1 MFEYSLI
8 ILSTVLFGGQ
18 FIALNA
24 YQDKNGK
31 SFHSILLFCSLF
43 SLTGA
48 LVFLALNGFHLS
60 FSWYTLMYAG
70 IAAVIQIVLQI
81 AGIKALALGRVEIYT
96 LFNVAGSMS
105 VAYIFG
111 ITYFHEEIKIAHII
125 GVLLVLIALI
135 VPIIFNREFTQ
146 KPPIIFWI
154 LCLIVFLSNGFF
166 GSVNKIHIVSGEGLP
181 VREYMFYMYMCI
193 FVLTT
198 ISFGFMAIF
207 KKENTKALIAN
218 PWAIF
223 FAFIYGLV
231 NSVGMFLQYS
241 YADRIPASILFPLSN
256 GGALLFGLI
265 IGCIAYKKKPT
276 LPDIIQASIAVAGMV
291 LFII

>member
-24 YQDKNGK
+24 YQGKNGK
-31 SFHSILLFCSLF
+31 SFQSILLFCSLF

-48 LVFLALNGFHLS
+48 IVFLSLNGFRLS
-60 FSWYTLMYAG
+60 FSWYTLMYAA
-70 IAAVIQIVLQI
+70 IAGVIQIVLQV

-111 ITYFHEEIKIAHII
+111 ITYFREEIKITHII

-135 VPIIFNREFTQ
+135 VPIIFNRKSTQ

-154 LCLIVFLSNGFF
+154 LCLMVFLSNGFF

-193 FVLTT
+193 FILTT
-198 ISFGFMAIF
+198 TSFVAMAIF
-207 KKENTKALIAN
+207 KKGSTKVLFN
-218 PWAIF
+218 PWAIL